1 MTGAV
6 VSYVAASM
14 ALKLAVGVMIQ
25 AVVQSPGSEAQV
37 DESTED
43 EQNDG
48 ERTE

>member
-1 MTGAV
+1 
-6 VSYVAASM
+6 M

-25 AVVQSPGSEAQV
+25 AVVQSPSPEAQV
-37 DESTED
+37 DESAED